1 MWNKNTNVTNHQ
13 QIIVKNIND
22 NLPLGTIVNPQNYV
36 GKEEIIVTLFYIPS
50 IINRIYW
57 LCDQSNQVSLCCLK
71 GIEKRYYNT

>member
-36 GKEEIIVTLFYIPS
+36 GKEERISDIILYS
-50 IINRIYW
+50 IN
-57 LCDQSNQVSLCCLK
+57 N
-71 GIEKRYYNT
+71 